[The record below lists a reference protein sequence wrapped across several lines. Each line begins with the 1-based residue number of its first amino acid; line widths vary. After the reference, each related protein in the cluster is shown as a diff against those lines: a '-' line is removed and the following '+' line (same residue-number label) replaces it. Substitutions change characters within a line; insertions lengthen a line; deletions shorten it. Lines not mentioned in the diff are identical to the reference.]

1 MIFQSTKGMHSLVW
15 GMGCSTCSLCSAAGM
30 ADKERVLE
38 ARLTGVWTKDS
49 KLKQNLKSG
58 LKNEPSGCCTKYG
71 SENPDSTKRL
81 GYVCVLERLKKRRQ
95 SSHVE
100 SREKVACYVF
110 LLNMRGTA
118 WISSIFFHC
127 SCVSCVGVPKKRDIC
142 NRTQKNEGQKKKTLS
157 FRKAGLAAIYGQA
170 SPSSLAVTLCTPL
183 PTPLKGVS
191 TLQARHDRPARK

>member
-1 MIFQSTKGMHSLVW
+1 MDEGQQAQINSQIWS
-15 GMGCSTCSLCSAAGM
+15 
-30 ADKERVLE
+30 E
-38 ARLTGVWTKDS
+38 
-49 KLKQNLKSG
+49 
-58 LKNEPSGCCTKYG
+58 EPSGCCTLPNYG

-81 GYVCVLERLKKRRQ
+81 GYVCLLERLKKRRQ
-95 SSHVE
+95 SSHVD

-110 LLNMRGTA
+110 LLNMRGD
-118 WISSIFFHC
+118 SMDLLDFF
-127 SCVSCVGVPKKRDIC
+127 SLCVSCVGVPKKRDIC
-142 NRTQKNEGQKKKTLS
+142 NRTQKNEGQKEKTLS